1 MSAERGRRYV
11 AFLRAINVGGHTVK
25 MDALKRMFTEL
36 EFANVSTFIASGN
49 VLFESERKDTA
60 ALEKQI
66 EAHLEENLGYRVATF
81 LRPTSELSGIANRKV
96 FTPELLAD
104 PDNSLYIGFM
114 ASPPADE
121 AKKRLTTF
129 RSPYN
134 DFHVHGREMYWLIR
148 GKLTDSTV
156 TGAKLEKAL
165 ATPVTLRNVT
175 TIRRLAALH
184 TAAEKTR

>member
-1 MSAERGRRYV
+1 MSLAGVRRYV

-36 EFANVSTFIASGN
+36 DFANVSTFIASGN
-49 VLFESERKDTA
+49 VLFEADTKDTA
-60 ALEKQI
+60 ALEKRI
-66 EAHLEENLGYRVATF
+66 EAHLEETLGYKVATF
-81 LRPTSELSGIANRKV
+81 LRPTAELSAIANRKV

-104 PDNSLYIGFM
+104 ADNTLYIGFM
-114 ASPPADE
+114 ASPPGDD
-121 AKKRLTTF
+121 AKKRLATF

-165 ATPVTLRNVT
+165 ATSLTLRNVT

-184 TAAEKTR
+184 SAAEKAR